1 MGENQEIPTFQV
13 AEEVLGVELLRD
25 LPEGSYHLLCP
36 LQLTIYR
43 ARDYYWVAPDR
54 FVLHGI
60 GATIE
65 EAVKDYGYALL
76 NYYGELCSQRELLAP
91 HLLEHLEYLETIIAR
106 K

>member
-1 MGENQEIPTFQV
+1 MGEN
-13 AEEVLGVELLRD
+13 VESLRN
-25 LPEGSYHLLCP
+25 LPEGGYRLLRP

-43 ARDYYWVAPDR
+43 ARDYYWVAPDG

-65 EAVKDYGYALL
+65 EAVEDYGYALL
-76 NYYGELCSQRELLAP
+76 DYYEELCSQRELLAP

-106 K
+106 E